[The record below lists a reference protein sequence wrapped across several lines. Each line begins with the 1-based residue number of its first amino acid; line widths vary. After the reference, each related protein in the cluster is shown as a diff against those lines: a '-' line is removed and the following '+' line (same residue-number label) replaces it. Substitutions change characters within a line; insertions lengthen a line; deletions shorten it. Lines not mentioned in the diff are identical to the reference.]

1 MIRRL
6 AWYLSLARASNL
18 PTVWSNAC
26 AAWALAGGGWDAG
39 ALAWLALA
47 GSLLYAGGCTLND
60 AFDAAWDR
68 QHRPERAIP
77 SGALSALEVW
87 LVGASEILGGLLVLT
102 HFGWTVVG
110 SGVVVAA
117 AILLYDWWH
126 KQSAWSV
133 LLMGWC
139 RAQWV
144 FTAALAAPQPV
155 RASGFALALFLYIL
169 GVSLTARLESRAEE
183 GQVKRPHSWVLSWGF
198 LLLAGT
204 AVWLKISWPAWL
216 AAGLAFGAFA
226 GWFWMARRDMEKRG
240 KAGIGGFVGSALAG
254 IALGDSAF
262 ACLAWGWWGLSVAC
276 FWPLCLLL
284 QRRIAAT

>member
-1 MIRRL
+1 MFRRL
-6 AWYLSLARASNL
+6 SWYLSLARASNL

-26 AAWALAGGGWDAG
+26 AAWALGGGGWDG
-39 ALAWLALA
+39 RALGLLALA

-60 AFDAAWDR
+60 AFDAAWDK

-77 SGALSALEVW
+77 SGALSAAEVW
-87 LVGASEILGGLLVLT
+87 LVGGLELLGGLLILT
-102 HFGWTVVG
+102 YFGWKVVG
-110 SGVVVAA
+110 SGVLVAV

-144 FTAALAAPQPV
+144 FTAALAAPHPV

-169 GVSLTARLESRAEE
+169 GVSLTARAES
-183 GQVKRPHSWVLSWGF
+183 HSEAGKAHHGHIWVLVLSY
-198 LLLAGT
+198 LLLIGT
-204 AVWLKISWPAWL
+204 AYWLKVSFENSL
-216 AAGLAFGAFA
+216 AAKLAFFGFA
-226 GWFWMARRDMEKRG
+226 VWFLKARRGMAKRG
-240 KAGIGGFVGSALAG
+240 KAGIGGFVSRSLAG

>member
-1 MIRRL
+1 MFRRL

-26 AAWALAGGGWDAG
+26 AAWALGGGGWDG
-39 ALAWLALA
+39 RALGLLALA

-60 AFDAAWDR
+60 AFDAAWDK

-77 SGALSALEVW
+77 SGALSAAEVW
-87 LVGASEILGGLLVLT
+87 LVGGVELLGGLLILT
-102 HFGWTVVG
+102 QFGWTVVCSG
-110 SGVVVAA
+110 GVVAVA
-117 AILLYDWWH
+117 IVLYDWWH
-126 KQSAWSV
+126 KQSVWSV

-144 FTAALAAPQPV
+144 FTAALAAPHPM
-155 RASGFALALFLYIL
+155 RTLGFALALFLYIL
-169 GVSLTARLESRAEE
+169 GVSLTARSESHSE
-183 GQVKRPHSWVLSWGF
+183 GQAKRPHSWVLSLGF

-204 AVWLKISWPAWL
+204 AVWLKVSWQAWL
-216 AAGLAFGAFA
+216 AAGLVFGSFA
-226 GWFWMARRDMEKRG
+226 GWFFIARRGMEERG
-240 KAGIGGFVGSALAG
+240 KAGIGRFVSRSLAG
-254 IALGDSAF
+254 VALGDSAF
-262 ACLAWGWWGLSVAC
+262 ACLVWGWWGLSVAC